1 MKKIFGKPIPYTL
14 AAFSSIVTWAIL
26 SASFGYCLILSQAR
40 FDLTGTKLIFV
51 IGVPFYLIFAA
62 SLSSIEYGILRI
74 FGLKE
79 KRQDLRILNDYIV
92 DRKIKSNISDEN
104 LQFVFYSLI
113 KRRDDWLHAAKYALI
128 VVFLAS
134 LAEWYFSGV
143 FVNIS
148 AIFIGGLICIFLMA
162 VFSSFFTERFIFPVL
177 TQCRKLIFERKIKI
191 KEPASKFYNLKA
203 KFSFFL
209 LLPILVVL
217 VVLIFVAPFD
227 VNIVILSLIG
237 LFMSIIISRVLSFTI
252 YRSFNQIKI
261 FAEEIP
267 KTERTFFVTGS
278 LESEIIDLSE
288 SLNKASYEVYSSNK
302 QEEKAKDELKE
313 RVVELEK
320 IIKMTVGREL
330 KMIELKKEIEKL
342 QKR

>member
-1 MKKIFGKPIPYTL
+1 
-14 AAFSSIVTWAIL
+14 
-26 SASFGYCLILSQAR
+26 
-40 FDLTGTKLIFV
+40 
-51 IGVPFYLIFAA
+51 
-62 SLSSIEYGILRI
+62 
-74 FGLKE
+74 
-79 KRQDLRILNDYIV
+79 
-92 DRKIKSNISDEN
+92 
-104 LQFVFYSLI
+104 
-113 KRRDDWLHAAKYALI
+113 
-128 VVFLAS
+128 
-134 LAEWYFSGV
+134 
-143 FVNIS
+143 
-148 AIFIGGLICIFLMA
+148 
-162 VFSSFFTERFIFPVL
+162 
-177 TQCRKLIFERKIKI
+177 
-191 KEPASKFYNLKA
+191 
-203 KFSFFL
+203 
-209 LLPILVVL
+209 
-217 VVLIFVAPFD
+217 
-227 VNIVILSLIG
+227 
-237 LFMSIIISRVLSFTI
+237 MSIIISRVLSFTI